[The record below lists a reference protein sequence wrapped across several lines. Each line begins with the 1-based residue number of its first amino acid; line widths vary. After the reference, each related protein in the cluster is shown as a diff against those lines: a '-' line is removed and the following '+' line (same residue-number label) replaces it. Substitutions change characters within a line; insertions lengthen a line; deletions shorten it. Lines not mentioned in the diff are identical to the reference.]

1 MDPESELAV
10 VTLAQ
15 LLLQE
20 GRAPE
25 ALDFFDKSVE
35 LSRTEQELINAYSYA
50 EALSSWPL
58 H

>member
-25 ALDFFDKSVE
+25 ALEFFDKSVE

-50 EALSSWPL
+50 EVLTS
-58 H
+58 